1 MQERDYLAKK
11 QQLLADQL
19 NKVTK
24 QLEGAMEKPSL
35 KYAIVISDDDELD
48 DFPLQSELMQPPT
61 KAQQQQYIEAGLV
74 NNEFYNGNKAAKIRK
89 ERENRRA
96 RLPKPSDKSLGDNEM
111 DEDPETGWIKKVHE
125 VQKDPIN

>member
-74 NNEFYNGNKAAKIRK
+74 SNEFYNGNKAAKIRK

-96 RLPKPSDKSLGDNEM
+96 RLPKPSDKSLGDNAM
-111 DEDPETGWIKKVHE
+111 DVDPETGWYKQVHE
-125 VQKDPIN
+125 EQKDPIN